1 MSGGGRGARV
11 QPEIALHV
19 IPAKAHCCPVKN
31 FPGSKKVE
39 LPIFWSNIRLLRLD
53 FTRKA
58 TLMFRSSSFGDILKL
73 LPRQKI
79 ASFVK
84 KRRSDFRARCF
95 FTWDHLVA
103 MLGGQLADID
113 SLRDVENLFDRHKSH
128 HYHLHCKGVKRS
140 TLADA
145 NNVRDYRVFAD
156 IAQALMAMD
165 GGKNKK
171 TKQLLSVLDSSPI
184 QLCGRGHD
192 WATETRTRTY
202 NQGLKLHL
210 MLTPRNGAIDYANIT
225 DMNVNDI
232 TDARDMT
239 LESDRIYVFDKG
251 YLDFNW
257 WHEICE
263 TGSHFVTRI
272 KKNTAYKVLE
282 TRPLADDEDENIIKD
297 MVIELTN
304 KTPRGGKINRLAG
317 RRLRLIEIEHPGGK
331 KDSPFYIISDMM
343 EATGSEIAD
352 YYKQRWSI
360 ELLFKWLKQN
370 LKIKRF
376 MGESKNAILIQIFT
390 AIIAYMLVR
399 LYRKLLANSFT
410 GRLKDLLVSLK
421 TSLFQRPEDHSRRR
435 TEPPDIQPMLL
446 A

>member
-1 MSGGGRGARV
+1 
-11 QPEIALHV
+11 
-19 IPAKAHCCPVKN
+19 
-31 FPGSKKVE
+31 
-39 LPIFWSNIRLLRLD
+39 
-53 FTRKA
+53 
-58 TLMFRSSSFGDILKL
+58 MFRSSSFGNILKL

-79 ASFVK
+79 ATFVK
-84 KRRSDFRARCF
+84 KRRSDFRSRCF

-113 SLRDVENLFDRHKSH
+113 SLRDIENLFDHHKSH

-156 IAQALMAMD
+156 IAQTLMAMD
-165 GGKNKK
+165 RRKHKK
-171 TKQLLSVLDSSPI
+171 TKLLLSALDSSPI
-184 QLCGRGHD
+184 RLCGRGHD
-192 WATETRTRTY
+192 WAEKTRVRLHS
-202 NQGLKLHL
+202 QGFKLHL
-210 MLTPRNGAIDYANIT
+210 MVTPGNGAIDYANIT

-232 TDARDMT
+232 TDARNMT
-239 LESDRIYVFDKG
+239 LESGRIYVFDKG

-263 TGSHFVTRI
+263 AGSHFVTRI

-282 TRPLADDEDENIIKD
+282 IRPLLPDENDNILKD

-304 KTPRGGKINRLAG
+304 KRPRGGKTNRLAG

-343 EATGSEIAD
+343 DATASEIAD
-352 YYKQRWSI
+352 CYKQRWSI

-376 MGESKNAILIQIFT
+376 MGESRNAILIQIFV

-399 LYRKLLANSFT
+399 LYRKLLANNFT
-410 GRLKDLLVSLK
+410 GRLKDLLVTLK
-421 TSLFQRPEDHSRRR
+421 TGLFQRPEDYHKRR
-435 TEPPDIQPMLL
+435 TEPPDAQPMLL
-446 A
+446 M